1 MVRVELPGWVPDPA
15 SLVRKAE
22 KAGAGEAEI
31 YIVYGRYKT
40 VKAKNNT
47 LELAQQDS
55 RVALGVRV
63 AVSKK
68 IAASGGAIASAADAE
83 RIIERAVRLARA
95 SAEDPAWPG
104 FNPRIGVS
112 FTPQLYDPRIAG
124 LTMDELTGLI
134 RRAIDR
140 VTQPGPVRVDLAEG
154 YVSASEATR
163 VYANSYGGPVQ
174 DESTFAGLG
183 LELTAKGPEGEG
195 TYYDWY
201 GRARYEPEKIEDMI
215 ERSYKR
221 AVDTVRARPW
231 TTMKTTLILERDE
244 AAGIVG
250 LMVAPAVSAE
260 QVQKGRSPLAGRL
273 GEQVFNG
280 RLTIIDDPSLDWESG
295 SAGFDDEGHPTR
307 VNRIVSKGVL
317 ETYLYDHYTAAR
329 EGRES
334 TGNAAR
340 GSPWT
345 KTSPAPHNMIVMDE
359 GAVEDFDKFISGFDE
374 AVLAVSTIGSWMSN
388 PVSGTINAT
397 ITLGYLVRH
406 GSVEAVVKGL
416 TWGDDV
422 FRALGGAY
430 AGMGGPRECRSGVCI
445 GSVAVL
451 DAALAGK

>member
-1 MVRVELPGWVPDPA
+1 MAKIELPGWVPDPA
-15 SLVRKAE
+15 SLVKKAE
-22 KAGAGEAEI
+22 EAGASEAEI
-31 YIVYGRYKT
+31 YIVYGRYKN

-63 AVSKK
+63 AVGKR

-104 FNPRIGVS
+104 FNPKIGVS
-112 FTPQLYDPRIAG
+112 YTPKLYDEKVAA
-124 LTMDELTGLI
+124 LTMDELTRIL
-134 RRAIDR
+134 RDAIEK
-140 VTQPGPVRVDLAEG
+140 VSQPGPVQVDLAEG
-154 YVSASEATR
+154 YVSASEAVR

-183 LELTAKGPEGEG
+183 VELTAKGPEGEG

-201 GRARYEPEKIEDMI
+201 GKAKYEPEKFVELV
-215 ERSYKR
+215 EKSYSR
-221 AVDTVRARPW
+221 AVDTVRAKPW
-231 TTMKTTLILERDE
+231 TTMKTTLILDRDE

-260 QVQKGRSPLAGRL
+260 QVQKGRSPLAGKL
-273 GEQVFNG
+273 GEKVFNE
-280 RLTIIDDPSLDWESG
+280 RLVIIDDPSLDWESG

-307 VNRIVSKGVL
+307 VNTIVSRGVL

-340 GSPWT
+340 GSPWS
-345 KTSPAPHNMIVMDE
+345 KTSPSPHNMVVVDE
-359 GAVEDFDKFISGFDE
+359 GAVEDLDRFLSGFDE
-374 AVLAVSTIGSWMSN
+374 ALLVVSTIGSWMSN

-397 ITLGYLVRH
+397 VTLGYLLRH

-422 FRALGGAY
+422 FRTLGEAY
-430 AGMGGPRECRSGVCI
+430 AGMGGPRECRGGVCI
-445 GSVAVL
+445 GSMAVL